1 MLIKHIWSNIH
12 KCHYILAKLTSLLSY
27 FNIPW
32 FFVLH
37 IIFLSEKELQFLS
50 QSIPRMSVSFTFLK
64 YFLVEHY
71 FYFLSWIVH
80 EYLEAITYNGRLP
93 KIRQFLLL
101 LRGGQL
107 VHFYHYL
114 DHKIP
119 PPQQTCH
126 MVQPTRWL
134 VQPPW
139 QLSVHFKEFLNIF
152 LRALSF
158 SRVLVL
164 KQLSILYPEIKKIL
178 FLNV

>member
-93 KIRQFLLL
+93 KIKQFLLL

-114 DHKIP
+114 DHKISP
-119 PPQQTCH
+119 PPADMSYGAANT
-126 MVQPTRWL
+126 VAGAASLTAF
-134 VQPPW
+134 
-139 QLSVHFKEFLNIF
+139 S
-152 LRALSF
+152 SF
-158 SRVLVL
+158 
-164 KQLSILYPEIKKIL
+164 
-178 FLNV
+178 